1 MADKDPFSQLLK
13 HFPKGHVL
21 FHEGDEGEE
30 MYILRAGKVAI
41 KKRVPHGEVTL
52 AVLEKGDFFG
62 EMAILERMPRSAS
75 AEMVED
81 SDLVVIGSDVF
92 GDMIKNTP
100 EIAVRM
106 LRKYSIRLRET
117 TRQIEQMSFAGG
129 TATGVP
135 RPRSRP
141 PGLPGGRPGGGDRLS
156 SPKPTGQRLPVFKS
170 DSLLGRYDSVTGMSP
185 EVDLSNEDQSRNISR
200 RHARLVLKDGKP
212 YIAEEIGTMNGTF
225 LNGQKLATG
234 VLTPIK
240 DGDELTLC
248 RLSLTFRLFSQVAG
262 LAESRA
268 SISWRMASGSEA

>member
-1 MADKDPFSQLLK
+1 MAGEKDPFSQLLK
-13 HFPKGHVL
+13 RFPKGSVV
-21 FHEGDEGEE
+21 FNEGDEGEE
-30 MYILRAGKVAI
+30 MYILRSGKVAI
-41 KKRVPHGEVTL
+41 KKKVPHGEVTL

-62 EMAILERMPRSAS
+62 EMAILERMPRSAT
-75 AEMVED
+75 AEMAED
-81 SDLVVIGSDVF
+81 GDLVVIGSDVF

-117 TRQIEQMSFAGG
+117 TRQMEQMSLAGG
-129 TATGVP
+129 GSATGATEVQQP
-135 RPRSRP
+135 TRA
-141 PGLPGGRPGGGDRLS
+141 PGRTLQAEAVAFFLS
-156 SPKPTGQRLPVFKS
+156 TPTGNVFPVFKT
-170 DSLLGRYDSVTGMSP
+170 DSLIGRYDSVTGMSP

-225 LNGQKLATG
+225 LNGQKLANG

-248 RLSLTFRLFSQVAG
+248 RLSLTFRTSAG
-262 LAESRA
+262 K
-268 SISWRMASGSEA
+268 

>member
-1 MADKDPFSQLLK
+1 MAGEKDPFSQLLK
-13 HFPKGHVL
+13 HFPKGSVL
-21 FHEGDEGEE
+21 FQEGDEGEE
-30 MYILRAGKVAI
+30 MYILRSGKVAI

-62 EMAILERMPRSAS
+62 EMAILERMPRSAT

-81 SDLVVIGSDVF
+81 GDLVVIGGEVF

-117 TRQIEQMSFAGG
+117 TRQMEQMSPGG
-129 TATGVP
+129 VATGATEAQEP
-135 RPRSRP
+135 PTRP
-141 PGLPGGRPGGGDRLS
+141 PGRSVQAEAVAFFLS
-156 SPKPTGQRLPVFKS
+156 KPTGNVFPVFKT
-170 DSLLGRYDSVTGMSP
+170 DSLIGRYDSVTGMSP
-185 EVDLSNEDQSRNISR
+185 EIDLSNEDQSRNISR

-225 LNGQKLATG
+225 LNGQKLANG

-248 RLSLTFRLFSQVAG
+248 RLSLTFRTSAG
-262 LAESRA
+262 K
-268 SISWRMASGSEA
+268 